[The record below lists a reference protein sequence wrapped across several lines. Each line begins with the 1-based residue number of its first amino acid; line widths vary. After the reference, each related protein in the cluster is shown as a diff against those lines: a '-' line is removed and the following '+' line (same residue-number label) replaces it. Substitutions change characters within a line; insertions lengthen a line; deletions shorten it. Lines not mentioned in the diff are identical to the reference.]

1 MMCILMVGQRKMVEI
16 DDKNGSKEADTEKR
30 DELIYDSINN
40 RFRLERE
47 RSYSLD
53 GKASSI
59 INLVG
64 IIIGIEAGLASIL
77 LKDVSRTN
85 DFYIYI
91 CTIFLIGIIFL
102 TCPILSALKSYY
114 VKICHVVP
122 DAKYLI
128 KQYPEKDRSKVDIL
142 RIMSKEIADS
152 IEHNEEINNEKAR
165 FIGYALLSLVIGIII
180 NILFIC
186 ILLVI

>member
-1 MMCILMVGQRKMVEI
+1 MICILKIGQRKMVEI
-16 DDKNGSKEADTEKR
+16 DDKNGSDRGETERR
-30 DELIYDSINN
+30 DELIYNSITN

-77 LKDVSRTN
+77 LKDISRTS
-85 DFYIYI
+85 DYYIYV
-91 CTIFLIGIIFL
+91 CAIFFMGIVFL
-102 TCPILSALKSYY
+102 ACSILSALKSYY
-114 VKICHVVP
+114 VKIWHVVP
-122 DAKYLI
+122 DPKYLI
-128 KQYPEKDRSKVDIL
+128 EEYAKKDRSKIDTL
-142 RIMSKEIADS
+142 RIMSNEIADS
-152 IEHNEEINNEKAR
+152 IEYNEKINNEKAR
-165 FIGYALLSLVIGIII
+165 FIGYALIFLVAGIII
-180 NILFIC
+180 NVFFIC

>member
-102 TCPILSALKSYY
+102 TCSILSALKSYY
-114 VKICHVVP
+114 VKIWHVVP

-128 KQYPEKDRSKVDIL
+128 KEYAEKDRSKVDIL

>member
-1 MMCILMVGQRKMVEI
+1 MVEI
-16 DDKNGSKEADTEKR
+16 DDNNSSEEYDIEKR

-64 IIIGIEAGLASIL
+64 ITIGIEAGLASIL

-85 DFYIYI
+85 NYYIYV
-91 CTIFLIGIIFL
+91 CAIFLIGIIFL
-102 TCPILSALKSYY
+102 TFSILSALKSYY
-114 VKICHVVP
+114 VKIWHVVP
-122 DAKYLI
+122 DPKYLI
-128 KQYPEKDRSKVDIL
+128 EEYAKKDRSKIDTL
-142 RIMSKEIADS
+142 RIMSKEIANS
-152 IEHNEEINNEKAR
+152 IEHNEKINNEKAR
-165 FIGYALLSLVIGIII
+165 FIGYALIFLVIGIII
-180 NILFIC
+180 NMLFIC
-186 ILLVI
+186 SLFII